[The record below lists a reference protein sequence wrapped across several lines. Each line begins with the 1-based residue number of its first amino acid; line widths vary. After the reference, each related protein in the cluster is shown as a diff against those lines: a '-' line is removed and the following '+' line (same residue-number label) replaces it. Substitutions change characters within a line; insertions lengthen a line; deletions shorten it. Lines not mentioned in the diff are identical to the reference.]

1 MERVCKLLLG
11 SKTKPLLSKHSV
23 KFKGQIWAEMA
34 MVVEAISTG
43 GQTES

>member
-34 MVVEAISTG
+34 MKFAKKCLDAS
-43 GQTES
+43 SL